1 VEGWPFEETKM
12 DRQFDAELN
21 VLNEKLLHMAR
32 LAEES
37 VALAVRSLKER
48 EEPLAQ
54 EVFAREGKVN
64 LLEIDIDELCMRLLA
79 LRQPVA
85 GDLRFITS
93 AMKISSE
100 LERVGDL
107 GVNIAEV
114 SVDLLK
120 VPPLKPLIDIPRMA
134 SLAQGMVKD
143 ALNAFVN
150 RDEKLARSV
159 CERDDEVD
167 SLNEQVFREL
177 LTYMMNDPTT
187 IDRAVGLI
195 LVGRHLERIADHA
208 TNIGE
213 DVIYL
218 VLGKTI
224 KHHIEEIRR
233 EAAAKSAE
241 K

>member
-1 VEGWPFEETKM
+1 
-12 DRQFDAELN
+12 
-21 VLNEKLLHMAR
+21 
-32 LAEES
+32 
-37 VALAVRSLKER
+37 VRSLKER

>member
-1 VEGWPFEETKM
+1 M

-21 VLNEKLLHMAR
+21 VLNENLLHMAR

-48 EEPLAQ
+48 NETLAQ
-54 EVFAREGKVN
+54 DVFKREGTIN

-85 GDLRFITS
+85 SDLRFITS
-93 AMKISSE
+93 AMKIGSD

-107 GVNIAEV
+107 AVNIAEV
-114 SVDLLK
+114 SVELLK
-120 VPPLKPLIDIPRMA
+120 QPPLKPLIDIPRMA
-134 SLAQGMVKD
+134 SLAEGMIKD

-150 RDEKLARSV
+150 RDEKLARAV

-167 SLNEQVFREL
+167 SLNDQVFREL
-177 LTYMMNDPTT
+177 LTYMMEDPET
-187 IDRAVGLI
+187 INRAVDLI

-213 DVIYL
+213 DVIYM
-218 VLGKTI
+218 VKGKTI
-224 KHHIEEIRR
+224 KHHIEEKQC
-233 EAAAKSAE
+233 ENKP
-241 K
+241 